1 MSVIRRINKKQNLID
16 IPTFITEEGIDTKY
30 FQIFGMP
37 EEIPTGKSSFIVG
50 GSPFLKSEVKLK
62 LEILDSRGKVIYT
75 EPVFGYRDGVNRRV
89 SIEVYD
95 ASQAGEAVITLLGEI
110 DPNKSDVIIPPT
122 WRGVYNVKYTRRVS
136 INPTLLNV
144 QPIRFHKQPFVY
156 VNPLTNAYK
165 EYIQQPEE
173 TRILTSALTT
183 DVNVG
188 TSGQTTDPVTQE
200 QSYPEEEQS
209 NKAFDFM
216 SLYNSTAF
224 RQSSFSNFRMPFK
237 FQLFSPASGDSN
249 LIVSSGSLDDG
260 MIGQKVIINDPQVDT
275 TSPNLPT
282 SYTVPS
288 QYSSSVI
295 DITNDSTLNLA
306 KAFYVTGE
314 DGSTKYPVNL
324 SSDQAFSCSFSP
336 VPTEQDSVI
345 NYFDLADISLS
356 KLRTFSGDVKY
367 VRVYAISQGAQ
378 TEQQFDLLGEFP
390 LESQELLFDYDNIK
404 SGRTGFFFN
413 QEKINSYWKAFGG
426 NRATTASGSG
436 EPADSIQLAQTG
448 SLIRYAMDI
457 SGSNAGLNQEIMVQ
471 TSHSFSLSK
480 SVPYELSFK
489 AYGSRA
495 PKTISG
501 GDKVGKARVDFFISG
516 SNFNPNHNFGGTYG
530 KKILSIDFDDSD
542 KFPELTNLQSYDWNK
557 TYLNGM
563 FIPLASGVGKLQV
576 RVSSGRWH
584 IADVSLRPAADTNF
598 SPEVARIFA
607 EMPPSRNRPD
617 TVRFLLEFVNNDGM
631 KADAV
636 VLSPSIVFPGANFA
650 IQGDNN
656 VLSGSMFVSNA
667 VGEGIEMA
675 GLSSAFFRTIG
686 WEGFTS
692 ASAGKSGGF
701 IIYSGSVLPD
711 SPDNYAGAGI
721 EIHDGNTGSSER
733 FLQFRT
739 DDGTGNAIFKVK
751 TDDYLFGISGSGGVE
766 SYISGAD
773 GKLEISSSNFQ
784 ITNTGDVNMSGNVT
798 ATAGYIGNWQILN
811 DNIVGS
817 NITMDA
823 DSSRIYKTDANDELS
838 GYYLDFSPGTNYYI
852 RFGTNFAVSSSGIL
866 IASGAIIEG
875 QLTSSTGTI
884 GGWTIGATTLT
895 GGSTTLSS
903 SGEISMGTL
912 TNASITNTSNK

>member
-1 MSVIRRINKKQNLID
+1 MAVIRRINKKQNLID
-16 IPTFITEEGIDTKY
+16 IPAFITEEGIDTKY
-30 FQIFGMP
+30 FQIFGLP

-62 LEILDSRGKVIYT
+62 LEILDSRGEVVYT

-110 DPNKSDVIIPPT
+110 DPNKSDVFIPPE

-144 QPIRFHKQPFVY
+144 QPIRFHKQPLVY
-156 VNPLTNAYK
+156 INPLTNAYK

-173 TRILTSALTT
+173 TRILTAALTT

-224 RQSSFSNFRMPFK
+224 KQSSFSNFRMPFK

-260 MIGQKVIINDPQVDT
+260 MIGQTVIINDPQVDT
-275 TSPNLPT
+275 NSPNIPT
-282 SYTVPS
+282 TYTVPS
-288 QYSSSVI
+288 QYSSSII
-295 DITNDSTLNLA
+295 DITNDTTLNLA
-306 KAFYVTGE
+306 KAFYVTGD

-324 SSDQAFSCSFSP
+324 SSDQSFSCSFSP

-356 KLRTFSGDVKY
+356 KLRTFSGDIKY
-367 VRVYAISQGAQ
+367 VRVYSISQGSQ

-404 SGRTGFFFN
+404 SGRTGFFIN
-413 QEKINSYWKAFGG
+413 QTKIDNYWNAFGG
-426 NRATTASGSG
+426 TKATTATGSYG
-436 EPADSIQLAQTG
+436 LAQTG
-448 SLIRYAMDI
+448 SFIRYAMDI
-457 SGSNAGLNQEIMVQ
+457 SGSNANLNQEIMAQ

-489 AYGSRA
+489 AYGSRT
-495 PKTISG
+495 PKTLSS
-501 GDKVGKARVDFFISG
+501 GDKEGKARIDFFISG
-516 SNFNPNHNFGGTYG
+516 SNFNPNHNLGGTYG
-530 KKILSIDFDDSD
+530 KKILSIDFDNSD
-542 KFPELTNLQSYDWNK
+542 KFPELVNLQSYDWNK
-557 TYLNGM
+557 TYLSGM
-563 FIPLASGVGKLQV
+563 FIPVASGVGKLQV

-607 EMPPSRNRPD
+607 EMPTSRNRPD
-617 TVRFLLEFVNNDGM
+617 TVKFLLEFVNNDGV
-631 KADAV
+631 KADSV
-636 VLSPSIVFPGANFA
+636 VLSPSVVFPGANFA

-656 VLSGSMFVSNA
+656 VLSGSMFISNA
-667 VGEGIEMA
+667 IGEGIEMA
-675 GLSSAFFRTIG
+675 GLSSAFLRTIG
-686 WEGFTS
+686 WEGFNS
-692 ASAGKSGGF
+692 ASNAGKGGF
-701 IIYSGSVLPD
+701 ILYSGSVLPD
-711 SPDNYAGAGI
+711 SPDNYKGAGL
-721 EIHDGNTGSSER
+721 EIHDGNSGSAER
-733 FLQFRT
+733 FFQFRT
-739 DDGTGNAIFKVK
+739 DDGNGNAIFKVK

-773 GKLEISSSNFQ
+773 GKLEISSSNFS
-784 ITNTGDVNMSGNVT
+784 ISNTGDVNMSGTVT
-798 ATAGYIGNWQILN
+798 ATAGNIGDWTISGG
-811 DNIVGS
+811 DIVGA

-823 DSSRIYKTDANDELS
+823 DSSRIYKTDSNGELD
-838 GYYLDFSPGTNYYI
+838 GYYMDFTPGSNYYV
-852 RFGTNFAVSSSGIL
+852 RFGTDFAVSSSGTL
-866 IASGAIIEG
+866 IASGAKIEG
-875 QLTSSTGTI
+875 ILTASEGFI
-884 GGWTIGATTLT
+884 ANWTIAPNTINKLTDGTYTGMSAVGDARFFAGAANLNAGT
-895 GGSTTLSS
+895 G
-903 SGEISMGTL
+903 
-912 TNASITNTSNK
+912 